1 MKYKL
6 LVLDIDG
13 TLTDCR
19 NMLTPFTLS
28 TLTKVQQKGVKVVLA
43 SGRPTYGIMPLAKQ
57 LGLDKFGGFVLSFNG
72 GKIINASTLETIYE
86 STLERELLP
95 ELYSLSKQ
103 AGVVLLSYQDEFIIT
118 EDPDDKYAQHEM
130 YLTKMKAKKVD
141 DFCAA
146 INFAPDK
153 CLAVG
158 DAEKLIPL
166 EATILEKFGDRM
178 NAYRSQDFFLE
189 LVPKGID
196 KAQSLARLLEHTG
209 IEREE
214 MIAVGDGFNDLSM
227 IKYAG
232 LGVAMENAQQAVK
245 DAADYITLSNDEDG
259 VAAMAHKFILK

>member
-1 MKYKL
+1 MKYKI

-13 TLTDCR
+13 TLTDKR
-19 NMLTPFTLS
+19 NVLTPFTLS

-43 SGRPTYGIMPLAKQ
+43 SGRPTYGIMPLAKE
-57 LGLDKFGGFVLSFNG
+57 LGLDTFGGYILSFNG
-72 GKIINASTLETIYE
+72 GKIINVSTMETIYE
-86 STLERELLP
+86 SILEKELLP
-95 ELYSLSKQ
+95 DLYQMTSQ
-103 AGVVLLSYQDEFIIT
+103 AGAVLLTYQNEFIIT

-130 YLTKMKAKKVD
+130 YLTKMKAKKVE

-146 INFAPDK
+146 VDFAPDK

-158 DAEKLIPL
+158 DPEKLVPL
-166 EATILEKFGDRM
+166 EATILEKFSDKM

-196 KAQSLARLLEHTG
+196 KAQSLERLLKHTG
-209 IEREE
+209 LEREE

-259 VAAMAHKFILK
+259 VAVMAHKFIL